1 MMTFADV
8 CVRCRMQ
15 EALTYLAHAYDTN
28 ARLLK
33 NGEKRG
39 IDKSL
44 IAGYRRKCLTVSK
57 AGLTVRVRNLRFQ
70 CYYRE
75 T

>member
-1 MMTFADV
+1 MTVADV
-8 CVRCRMQ
+8 CVCCRMQ
-15 EALTYLAHAYDTN
+15 EALTYLAHAYETN
-28 ARLLK
+28 ANLLK

-57 AGLTVRVRNLRFQ
+57 AGLTVRVWDLTVQF
-70 CYYRE
+70 YYRE
-75 T
+75 K